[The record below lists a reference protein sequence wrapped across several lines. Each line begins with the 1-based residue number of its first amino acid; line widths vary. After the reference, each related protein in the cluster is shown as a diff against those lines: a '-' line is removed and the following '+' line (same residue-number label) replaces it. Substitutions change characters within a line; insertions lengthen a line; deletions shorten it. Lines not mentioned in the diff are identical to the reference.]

1 MTGRQD
7 TAPVAQRP
15 KIGPSKRP
23 ADPGGV
29 SHAGSVGSGTA
40 WLVLAILSAVG
51 FVALAI
57 TVKLGV
63 FTALDHSL
71 LATVHQNIARGP
83 FWDVVSQSANI
94 PLITVG
100 LAFVVWLFVTKHH
113 REAFVALALMAAVTA
128 GSEVTKVLVGEA
140 RPSGNG
146 DGIPGVAGAFP
157 SGHELEVLSIW
168 GMVTIRFWRS
178 SFVRWARQLMVI
190 LVTIEVILVGVAR
203 LVLDEHWP
211 ADVLAGFLGGFVIL
225 GLYAWFTRL
234 GGWGDRPRAASVKA
248 RTLARDPG

>member
-1 MTGRQD
+1 MTVRQD
-7 TAPVAQRP
+7 TTSEAQRP
-15 KIGPSKRP
+15 LPAPSERP
-23 ADPGGV
+23 ADHQLASG
-29 SHAGSVGSGTA
+29 AGNVGSGTA

-51 FVALAI
+51 FAVLALA
-57 TVKLGV
+57 VKLGV

-71 LATVHQNIARGP
+71 LATVHQNIAQGT
-83 FWDVVSQSANI
+83 FLDLVSQSANI

-113 REAFVALALMAAVTA
+113 REAFIALALMAAITA
-128 GSEVTKVLVGEA
+128 GSELTKLFVGEA

-146 DGIPGVAGAFP
+146 DGIPGVPGAFP

-178 SFVRWARQLMVI
+178 SFVRWLRQLMVV

-211 ADVLAGFLGGFVIL
+211 ADVLAGFLGGFVVL
-225 GLYAWFTRL
+225 GLYAWFTRP
-234 GGWGDRPRAASVKA
+234 GGWADRPPAGDRRAP
-248 RTLARDPG
+248 TPARDTR